1 MEASWKETVHRQRSA
16 LAQSLHAPLAQ
27 VASDCSGAWGDRPQ
41 VNALLLARF
50 ESIPH
55 CTRMYAVDGNGIQL
69 SDNVGRHGVVHGHFG
84 QDRSDLPYWR
94 EAVPP
99 WGFLLSD
106 AYISRRSRR
115 PSLTALHRVWRGSD
129 AVGYVGAD
137 FDLRDLPVSLEN
149 HEEPR
154 EWRQIKGDPAIR
166 GTLFQQSREESPM
179 DESIDQ
185 ALSILE
191 ELANTRGMF
200 QVVIHFSSSRA
211 TAWFMDDPYRYR
223 IIDHEALVDADIC
236 LTYPQQPYPD
246 MAMIPRGVIG
256 WILQGMKTLRLTDQ
270 TIYLRSA
277 SVNLINGM
285 VSLTFSCD
293 GTHYL
298 GYDEFLNRRGAFWN
312 AIGMSPR

>member
-1 MEASWKETVHRQRSA
+1 MRLYA
-16 LAQSLHAPLAQ
+16 L
-27 VASDCSGAWGDRPQ
+27 DDK
-41 VNALLLARF
+41 
-50 ESIPH
+50 
-55 CTRMYAVDGNGIQL
+55 GIQL
-69 SDNVGRHGVVHGHFG
+69 SDNVGRHGLVPGHFG
-84 QDRSDLPYWR
+84 RDRSDLPYWR
-94 EAVPP
+94 EPVPP

-106 AYISRRSRR
+106 AYISPRTRR

-129 AVGYVGAD
+129 VVGSVGAD
-137 FDLRDLPVSLEN
+137 FDLRDLPASLQN

-179 DESIDQ
+179 DKNIDQ

-191 ELANTRGMF
+191 ELATSRGMF

-236 LTYPQQPYPD
+236 LTYPQKPYSD
-246 MAMIPRGVIG
+246 MATIPRGVIG
-256 WILQGMKTLRLTDQ
+256 RILHGMKTLRLTDQ

-277 SVNLINGM
+277 SLNLINGM

-293 GTHYL
+293 GSHYM

-312 AIGMSPR
+312 AIGISPR